1 MTGEV
6 FLDTNL
12 LLYACS
18 SAPEDA
24 TKRRIAEDLMLD
36 GSFALSAQVL
46 QEFIANALRKPRLGI
61 SEGNIDATLQ
71 LASLVRV
78 QAITRE
84 LVLSAVAL
92 RRRYPLSQWDATI
105 LAAAKELGCEVV
117 YSEDMNHGQDY
128 GGVRVINPFRESNPG
143 GQVTS

>member
-1 MTGEV
+1 V
-6 FLDTNL
+6 

-18 SAPEDA
+18 SAPDDA
-24 TKRRIAEDLMLD
+24 AKRRIAESLMLD
-36 GSFALSAQVL
+36 GPFALSAQVL
-46 QEFIANALRKPRLGI
+46 QEFIANALRNPRLGI

-78 QAITRE
+78 QAVTRE

-92 RRRYPLSQWDATI
+92 RRRYTLSQWDATI
-105 LAAAKELGCEVV
+105 LAAAKVLGCEVV

-128 GGVRVINPFRESNPG
+128 DGVRVINPFE
-143 GQVTS
+143 

>member
-1 MTGEV
+1 MTAEV
-6 FLDTNL
+6 FLDSNV

-18 SAPEDA
+18 SSPDDA
-24 TKRRIAEDLMLD
+24 TKRRISEGLMLE
-36 GSFALSAQVL
+36 GPFALSAQVL
-46 QEFIANALRKPRLGI
+46 QEFIANALRWPRLGI

-84 LVLSAVAL
+84 LVLSAVEL

-105 LAAAKELGCEVV
+105 LAAANELGCEVV
-117 YSEDMNHGQDY
+117 YSEDMNHGQNY
-128 GGVRVINPFRESNPG
+128 GGVRVINPFR
-143 GQVTS
+143 

>member
-6 FLDTNL
+6 FLDSNV

-18 SAPEDA
+18 SAPDDVA
-24 TKRRIAEDLMLD
+24 KRRIAVSLMLD
-36 GSFALSAQVL
+36 GPFALSVQVL
-46 QEFIANALRKPRLGI
+46 QEFIATALRKPRLGI
-61 SEGNIDATLQ
+61 SEANIDATLQ

-78 QAITRE
+78 QAATRE
-84 LVLSAVAL
+84 LVVNAVAL

-105 LAAAKELGCEVV
+105 LAAAKELGCAVV

-128 GGVRVINPFRESNPG
+128 GGVRVTNPF
-143 GQVTS
+143 Q

>member
-6 FLDTNL
+6 FLDSNV

-18 SAPEDA
+18 SSPDD
-24 TKRRIAEDLMLD
+24 TVKRRIAEALMLD
-36 GSFALSAQVL
+36 RPFALSAQVL
-46 QEFIANALRKPRLGI
+46 QEFIANAVLKPRLGI

-78 QAITRE
+78 QAVTRE
-84 LVLSAVAL
+84 LVLTGIAL
-92 RRRYPLSQWDATI
+92 RRRYQLSQWDATI
-105 LAAAKELGCEVV
+105 LAAAKELKCEVV

-128 GGVRVINPFRESNPG
+128 SGVRVINPFK
-143 GQVTS
+143 

>member
-1 MTGEV
+1 MIGEV
-6 FLDTNL
+6 FLDSNV

-18 SAPEDA
+18 SAPGDA
-24 TKRRIAEDLMLD
+24 PKRLIAENLMLD
-36 GSFALSAQVL
+36 GPFALSAQVL
-46 QEFIANALRKPRLGI
+46 QEFIANALRKPGLAI

-78 QAITRE
+78 QAVTRE
-84 LVLSAVAL
+84 VVIAACAL
-92 RRRYPLSQWDATI
+92 RRRYQISQWDATI

-128 GGVRVINPFRESNPG
+128 GGVRVINPF
-143 GQVTS
+143 T

>member
-6 FLDTNL
+6 FLDSNV

-18 SAPEDA
+18 SAPDDA
-24 TKRRIAEDLMLD
+24 EKRRVAEELML
-36 GSFALSAQVL
+36 SRPFALSAQVL

-78 QAITRE
+78 QSVTRE
-84 LVLSAVAL
+84 LVLSAVML
-92 RRRYPLSQWDATI
+92 RRRYKLSQWDATI
-105 LAAAKELGCEVV
+105 LAAAMELGCAAV
-117 YSEDMNHGQDY
+117 YSEDMSDGQDY
-128 GGVRVINPFRESNPG
+128 GGVRVINPF
-143 GQVTS
+143 T

>member
-6 FLDTNL
+6 FLDSNV

-18 SAPEDA
+18 SAPDDA
-24 TKRRIAEDLMLD
+24 EKRRVAEDLIL
-36 GSFALSAQVL
+36 SRPFALSAQVL

-71 LASLVRV
+71 MASLVRV
-78 QAITRE
+78 QSVTRE
-84 LVLSAVAL
+84 LVLSAVTL

-105 LAAAKELGCEVV
+105 LAAAMELGCRVV
-117 YSEDMNHGQDY
+117 YSEDMNDGQDY
-128 GGVRVINPFRESNPG
+128 GGVRMVNPFK
-143 GQVTS
+143 